1 MELSSVTS
9 DPFVHTRLDAG
20 KPRPTRPGTLH
31 VVAWTDPVIDRSC
44 VDPRSHYVETFWL
57 AVLGPSATWLLRRL
71 ADRFDVEPEGFTV
84 DPDELA
90 RSLGLGDSG
99 SRHSPLQRAIERCV
113 HYGVASRPGG
123 GRLAVRTRVPLIP
136 RRQLLRLATELRD
149 HHRAWEVAEPATGEA
164 VRLRRRARLVA
175 LDLRELGVDDA
186 SIERH
191 LLRRGVHPA
200 AAFEAARW
208 AWSPEGE
215 ADRPHVTNL
224 V

>member
-1 MELSSVTS
+1 M
-9 DPFVHTRLDAG
+9 
-20 KPRPTRPGTLH
+20 TLY
-31 VVAWTDPVIDRSC
+31 VVAWEAPVVDHTG
-44 VDPRSHYVETFWL
+44 VDPRSLYVETFWL
-57 AVLGPSATWLLRRL
+57 AILGPSATWLLRRL
-71 ADRFDVEPEGFTV
+71 ADRFDIEPEGFVV
-84 DPDELA
+84 DLDELA
-90 RSLGLGDSG
+90 ASLGLGDSG

-113 HYGVASRPGG
+113 HYGVASRPGE
-123 GRLAVRTRVPLIP
+123 GRLAVRTRVPHIP
-136 RRQLLRLATELRD
+136 RRQLLQLATELRER
-149 HHRAWEVAEPATGEA
+149 HRAWEVAEPATDEA

-215 ADRPHVTNL
+215 ADRPRVTNPA
-224 V
+224 